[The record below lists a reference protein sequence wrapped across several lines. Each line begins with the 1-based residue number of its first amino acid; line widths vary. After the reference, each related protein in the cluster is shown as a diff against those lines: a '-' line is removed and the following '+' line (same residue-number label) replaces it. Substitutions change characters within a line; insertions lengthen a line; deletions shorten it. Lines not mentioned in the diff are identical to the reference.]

1 MFVFLRRCLA
11 LVVALS
17 SCAAVAAE
25 EEKPRLTA
33 ADYRLVEG
41 RSWTIWMERSLDDH
55 PRRAVAVEL
64 LKAKLAEVEKLLP
77 AAALEE
83 MVKVPIWLSRDV
95 AAGACYHPSAE
106 WLRKNGRV
114 VDMARSIEIQNMDHF
129 IDWSP
134 TQPMMVLHE
143 LAHAWQ
149 DRVLEG
155 GNGNAEI
162 AKAYLAAKESGI
174 YQKVRHKDG
183 STREAYAM
191 TNAMEYFAECTE
203 AFFGR
208 NDFQPFDREEL
219 EKFDPAGARMV
230 EKMWGRK

>member
-1 MFVFLRRCLA
+1 MGVA
-11 LVVALS
+11 LVSGVAW
-17 SCAAVAAE
+17 AG

-33 ADYRLVEG
+33 ADYEAEAAG
-41 RSWTIWMERSLDDH
+41 KWTVRVERSLADH

-64 LKAKLAEVEKLLP
+64 LKRKLEEVEKLLP
-77 AAALEE
+77 AAAVAEL
-83 MVKVPIWLSRDV
+83 VKVPVWLSREV
-95 AAGACYHPSAE
+95 AAGACYHPSVE
-106 WLRKNGRV
+106 WLRENGRV
-114 VDMARSIEIQNMDHF
+114 VEMARAIEIQNVDHF

-149 DRVLEG
+149 DRVLED

-162 AKAYLAAKESGI
+162 AKAYQVAKDSGI

-183 STREAYAM
+183 STRRAYAM
-191 TNAMEYFAECTE
+191 TNAMEYFAECSE

-208 NDFQPFDREEL
+208 NDFEPFDREEL

-230 EKMWGRK
+230 REMWGKK